1 MKKIVAVL
9 LALTAV
15 FALSFSALAVDS
27 PEATVKVNVTVRV
40 AQPKSGVDKVDTA
53 VPVDKGTVIRVSTD
67 SSKGKFN
74 SWAVYKADGTL
85 AVKGTDYEI
94 VEGSLTSTEFSI
106 KVNADLYVCGNY
118 NGKITDPLTGEAK
131 TPDSPKTGDT
141 AVACAAVMLL
151 SAAFVV
157 GANKKFC
164 K

>member
-15 FALSFSALAVDS
+15 FALSFSALAVNS
-27 PEATVKVNVTVRV
+27 PVATVKVNVTVRA
-40 AQPKSGVDKVDTA
+40 AQPKAGVDKVDTA
-53 VPVDKGTVIRVSTD
+53 VSLDKGTVVKVAPD
-67 SSKGKFN
+67 SSKGKFD
-74 SWAVYKADGTL
+74 SWSVYKPDGTP

-94 VEGSLTSTEFSI
+94 IEGSLTSNEISI
-106 KVNADLYVCGNY
+106 KANADLHICGNY

-141 AVACAAVMLL
+141 VVACAAVMLL
-151 SAAFVV
+151 SAAFVL
-157 GANKKFC
+157 GAKKKLC